1 MKMKVNVDLR
11 LKDVPGQLVSAL
23 DPISSCGGNI
33 RGVVHHHD
41 VKDGG
46 RIAVN
51 VTFEASSD
59 PVFHRILDEWEK
71 RDVEVAK
78 INSFIEAY
86 PIRYLL
92 VGDISSAEMESVT
105 RGLESI
111 ENVVSIDVRYT
122 GAATSS
128 SHTALITG
136 TVSSQDTL
144 KTLDDFFY
152 ERAQKKNYLLVR
164 GLEL

>member
-1 MKMKVNVDLR
+1 M
-11 LKDVPGQLVSAL
+11 
-23 DPISSCGGNI
+23 
-33 RGVVHHHD
+33 
-41 VKDGG
+41 
-46 RIAVN
+46 
-51 VTFEASSD
+51 
-59 PVFHRILDEWEK
+59 
-71 RDVEVAK
+71 
-78 INSFIEAY
+78 
-86 PIRYLL
+86 
-92 VGDISSAEMESVT
+92 VGDISSAEMENIT
-105 RGLESI
+105 RGLESV

-164 GLEL
+164 GLE